1 MKPLYLYNTATRRNE
16 RFSPVRD
23 NSVGMYCCGPT
34 VYNYAHIG
42 NLRTYI
48 FEDVLKRALLAHGYK
63 VKHVINIT
71 DVGHLTSDADSGDD
85 KMEKGAEREGKT
97 VWQIAEFFTNKFM
110 DNIRDLHILDPDV
123 WPRATDHIGQMIDL
137 VQKLENKGFTYT
149 TSDGIYFDT
158 TKFPKYC
165 DFAQLD
171 PESLRA
177 GERVD
182 MGDKRSPTDFALWK
196 FSPSDKKRQME
207 WDSPWGVGFPGWHIE
222 CSAMSLAYLPLPLD
236 IHCGGADHIRVHHT
250 NEIAQTEAAT
260 GKKFA
265 QFWAHGEFL
274 VLDKGKMAK
283 SGGNFVT
290 LDSVKSD
297 GVAPLAYRLFCYSAH
312 YRSPLTFSME
322 GLRASAQSLVN
333 MRKNVPAPDAMAI
346 IDNAKVA
353 QCLELF
359 YDAVNDDLNMPR
371 AVAAIWDI
379 LRDSSL
385 SPQIRR
391 ACAEKAEEILAL
403 DLLAVP
409 ETVKETV
416 LLSDGPKIVFDS
428 QAALPEVLKTA
439 LVNKIKARRAAR
451 KEKNFMLSD
460 EIRNALAA
468 QNIIMKD
475 MPDGSTE
482 CGVPVNVCNNFE
494 EVLAAIEK

>member
-1 MKPLYLYNTATRRNE
+1 
-16 RFSPVRD
+16 
-23 NSVGMYCCGPT
+23 
-34 VYNYAHIG
+34 
-42 NLRTYI
+42 
-48 FEDVLKRALLAHGYK
+48 
-63 VKHVINIT
+63 
-71 DVGHLTSDADSGDD
+71 
-85 KMEKGAEREGKT
+85 
-97 VWQIAEFFTNKFM
+97 
-110 DNIRDLHILDPDV
+110 
-123 WPRATDHIGQMIDL
+123 
-137 VQKLENKGFTYT
+137 
-149 TSDGIYFDT
+149 
-158 TKFPKYC
+158 
-165 DFAQLD
+165 
-171 PESLRA
+171 
-177 GERVD
+177 
-182 MGDKRSPTDFALWK
+182 
-196 FSPSDKKRQME
+196 
-207 WDSPWGVGFPGWHIE
+207 
-222 CSAMSLAYLPLPLD
+222 
-236 IHCGGADHIRVHHT
+236 
-250 NEIAQTEAAT
+250 
-260 GKKFA
+260 
-265 QFWAHGEFL
+265 
-274 VLDKGKMAK
+274 
-283 SGGNFVT
+283 
-290 LDSVKSD
+290 
-297 GVAPLAYRLFCYSAH
+297 
-312 YRSPLTFSME
+312 
-322 GLRASAQSLVN
+322 
-333 MRKNVPAPDAMAI
+333 VPAPDAMAI